1 MITIKEV
8 KDPWFN
14 LRQNLYKN
22 AEPLVELL
30 GITTMFET
38 EQDLFDFI
46 RGQTEESRNVP
57 IITPD
62 RIPGHVASMSH
73 MSEKT
78 PEGEVKLTKNLLK
91 MKPVPHL
98 GPFEFMQW
106 VFKIQGVSKSCLT
119 QFDRHRI
126 GAGFVQMSKR
136 YMDANRTGYVY
147 ETLGYLDDIVVV
159 EDLLNASAAH
169 SKASDELYNY
179 FISKGATK
187 EDARK
192 RLPVNMATGT
202 WVHLNTTSL
211 RHFFTLRLDSHAE
224 WEIRRMANL
233 MYTSA
238 QKIAPAHFTNLIEG
252 VE

>member
-22 AEPLVELL
+22 TEPLIELL
-30 GITTMFET
+30 GITTLFET
-38 EQDLFDFI
+38 ENDLLDFVNGVDGI
-46 RGQTEESRNVP
+46 P
-57 IITPD
+57 IIAPD

-119 QFDRHRI
+119 QFDRHRV

-136 YMDANRTGYVY
+136 YMDANRTGYIY
-147 ETLGYLDDIVVV
+147 SPLGYLDDKATVI
-159 EDLLNASAAH
+159 DLLNISAAH
-169 SKASDELYNY
+169 NRASDECYNY
-179 FISKGATK
+179 YLSKGATK

-192 RLPVNMATGT
+192 HLPVEMATGT
-202 WVHLNTTSL
+202 WVHLNTASL

-238 QKIAPAHFTNLIEG
+238 QRIAPAHFINLIEG